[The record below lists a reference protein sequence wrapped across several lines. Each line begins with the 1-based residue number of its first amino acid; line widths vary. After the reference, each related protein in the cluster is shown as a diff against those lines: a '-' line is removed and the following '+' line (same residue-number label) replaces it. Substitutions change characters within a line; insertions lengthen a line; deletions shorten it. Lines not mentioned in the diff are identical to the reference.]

1 MRFDKLVIFT
11 IVVVALLSASVPAVL
26 VTTAPSHE
34 EKIREST
41 PYSSI
46 NVYLYFSDGDENN
59 ILPNSG
65 TPMKG
70 AGSTLSAIIGNAFEH
85 TEGYE
90 VELLSTGAVGSV
102 NGVEAPNGKSWVIF
116 QWAPPEGWSPTTPG
130 PMGDTTLV
138 ENTSYLVALVE
149 YRESSGKTL
158 YTVPEIDGPVSMAVF
173 LLKCNTNEWGINP
186 AQLGE
191 GEEGEA
197 IAEKLSH
204 GGMYIAGYG
213 SDVATA
219 FADACRTAFGW
230 EGPTHEAGAL
240 VLRVPESRT
249 AGLTDDQRIGL
260 EMGDGEGGTIPGWLG
275 NFMGL
280 KDVILYDSFIYW
292 NQYCWSDEEYKWG
305 YNGYCLGY
313 YDPAVTKY
321 FGLAYTESVMVE
333 EGDDRYSPFRGIDP
347 HDFVPE

>member
-1 MRFDKLVIFT
+1 MYISLDETVKMINEGKVLHIAADESLLDKLPKGRWIGGT
-11 IVVVALLSASVPAVL
+11 
-26 VTTAPSHE
+26 
-34 EKIREST
+34 T
-41 PYSSI
+41 PYFISEDGGVFSKEMLF
-46 NVYLYFSDGDENN
+46 VY
-59 ILPNSG
+59 
-65 TPMKG
+65 
-70 AGSTLSAIIGNAFEH
+70 
-85 TEGYE
+85 
-90 VELLSTGAVGSV
+90 
-102 NGVEAPNGKSWVIF
+102 
-116 QWAPPEGWSPTTPG
+116 
-130 PMGDTTLV
+130 
-138 ENTSYLVALVE
+138 
-149 YRESSGKTL
+149 
-158 YTVPEIDGPVSMAVF
+158 EIDYAEEISIATYGKYNVF
-173 LLKCNTNEWGINP
+173 QIV
-186 AQLGE
+186 
-191 GEEGEA
+191 EECYDNGLTT
-197 IAEKLSH
+197 I
-204 GGMYIAGYG
+204 IIPYG

-219 FADACRTAFGW
+219 FADACRTAFSW